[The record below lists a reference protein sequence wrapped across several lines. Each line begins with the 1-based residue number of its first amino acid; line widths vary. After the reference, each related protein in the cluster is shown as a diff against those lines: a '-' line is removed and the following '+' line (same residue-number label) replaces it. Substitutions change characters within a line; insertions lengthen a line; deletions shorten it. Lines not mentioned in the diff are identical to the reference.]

1 MSSQHIFDS
10 PERKPQKEQ
19 KSLLKVLMRVI
30 FQHKQR
36 MFKTLR
42 EAIALGDSNYK
53 KSFAM
58 GNDRSIGM
66 DMSRNIKDL
75 AGVSG
80 IYNYSM
86 MYKNDGRSVHFDLN
100 ESSNILDTS
109 HFAFLRDENNE
120 NNDND
125 EPTMR
130 RKKSAKEVN
139 KSTYLTY
146 DAQISRQFK
155 AR

>member
-10 PERKPQKEQ
+10 PERKPQREQ
-19 KSLLKVLMRVI
+19 KSLAKVLVRVVH
-30 FQHKQR
+30 QHKKR
-36 MFKTLR
+36 LFKALR
-42 EAIALGDSNYK
+42 DTMILGDSNYK
-53 KSFAM
+53 KSSAL
-58 GNDRSIGM
+58 GTDRSMTM
-66 DMSRNIKDL
+66 DMSRNIRDL
-75 AGVSG
+75 AGISG

-109 HFAFLRDENNE
+109 NFAFLRDENNE
-120 NNDND
+120 DD
-125 EPTMR
+125 DGPTMR

-146 DAQISRQFK
+146 DAQISSQFK